1 MKTISGGIYFK
12 EGEHVKFSCAFIVFE
27 VPIEYTGT
35 VRNTELEL
43 E

>member
-1 MKTISGGIYFK
+1 MKTISGGTDLK
-12 EGEHVKFSCAFIVFE
+12 EGERVKFSSAFIVFE

-35 VRNTELEL
+35 VRNTDLEL

>member
-1 MKTISGGIYFK
+1 MKTISGGTYFK
-12 EGEHVKFSCAFIVFE
+12 EGERVKFSSAFIVFE

-35 VRNTELEL
+35 VKTTELEL